1 MIVKDRNVLNTKF
14 LAQFVNSLARLGHDV
29 HVVCDTYKKQGSG
42 VTLDDNISF
51 TNLNGKTKNH
61 LKNAYRFLRQNLSL
75 PCFRFSKFIKKEKPD
90 VIICYFPIDLFNV
103 TFLQKHNIPVIMM
116 MHCYP
121 PIIFNRIQ
129 KKSWLKR
136 LAYKHCLKK
145 VSVFQVLVKSFEK
158 TLKLSS
164 GKQKIITIPNAV
176 VQIPA
181 NKQTDLSIEKKKII
195 YVARIEKEGKRQHL
209 LVEAFGRIAKDF
221 PDWHVEFWGLEK
233 YQKYNQELL
242 NLATQY
248 GVEDR
253 VHICGYHPCIQEVYL
268 EADIHAFPSLHEG
281 FGLALADSMAMG
293 IPALGFTE
301 TPSVNELIIDGHNGF
316 LGENIDDFTNKLK
329 MLMESKELR
338 QKLGHNAAED
348 MKAYTPEIVINMWDK
363 LIKETIAEKN

>member
-1 MIVKDRNVLNTKF
+1 MKLMIVKDRNVLNTKF

-136 LAYKHCLKK
+136 LAYKQQLYAM
-145 VSVFQVLVKSFEK
+145 QSFEK
-158 TLKLSS
+158 TLKLSP

-195 YVARIEKEGKRQHL
+195 YVARIEKEGKRYK
-209 LVEAFGRIAKDF
+209 F
-221 PDWHVEFWGLEK
+221 
-233 YQKYNQELL
+233 
-242 NLATQY
+242 
-248 GVEDR
+248 
-253 VHICGYHPCIQEVYL
+253 
-268 EADIHAFPSLHEG
+268 ADK
-281 FGLALADSMAMG
+281 
-293 IPALGFTE
+293 
-301 TPSVNELIIDGHNGF
+301 NR
-316 LGENIDDFTNKLK
+316 
-329 MLMESKELR
+329 SKELTMIGTIDCSILESII
-338 QKLGHNAAED
+338 KLF
-348 MKAYTPEIVINMWDK
+348 V
-363 LIKETIAEKN
+363 